1 MLLLPGEKILQQW
14 DEHAVVLTNQR
25 ISYQKKKWG
34 KTRRYELPLDKI
46 TYYQTH
52 RHSQKWMLLAG
63 AAFFVLS
70 FISTAFRQNAW
81 ILCISL
87 PVSFVCSLYYFKSH
101 CHFIVIATN
110 EKTVKIRVD
119 SGNHEEVSEIVSL
132 VEEVRT
138 IAWRN
143 MTKKKY
149 CLS

>member
-25 ISYQKKKWG
+25 ISYQKKRWG
-34 KTRRYELPLDKI
+34 KTQRYELPLDKI

-52 RHSQKWMLLAG
+52 RHSQKWMLLAS
-63 AAFFVLS
+63 AAFFALS

-87 PVSFVCSLYYFKSH
+87 PVSFVFSLYYFKSH

-110 EKTVKIRVD
+110 ERTVKIRVD

-149 CLS
+149 CL